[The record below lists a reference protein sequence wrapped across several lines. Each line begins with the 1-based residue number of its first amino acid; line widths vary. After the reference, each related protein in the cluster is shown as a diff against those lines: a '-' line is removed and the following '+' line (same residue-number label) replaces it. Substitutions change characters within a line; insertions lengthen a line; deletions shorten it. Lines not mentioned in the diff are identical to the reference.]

1 MAGRETASPAGAQAP
16 SDVVQVLRAVRPPL
30 VAILMLLMFGTFYM
44 ARELLLP
51 IVLAFVLAI
60 TLSPVVRALSRRAI
74 PAPVTALAIVAT
86 LIASLASGAYLLS
99 EPVAKWIEM
108 APSIGAE
115 LKAKLYHLRE
125 PVAAVV
131 QAREQVEDI
140 ASAVS
145 TQISDTRQIAVEGPG
160 LLSLAANGAISTVT
174 TFSLSLVLLLFLL
187 MSGDMFYE
195 KLVRVAPTFA
205 DKRKTL
211 TIVYDVERRVSR
223 YLFSITLINVALG
236 VCVGALLHLAGMPN
250 PVLWGVLATALNY
263 IPYIGPAVGIVLVA
277 IVAAVT
283 FDTLTAMAVP
293 PGAVPARQH
302 GRIATGNAARGRPEP
317 GAERGRRVHRAGFL
331 DLDLGRAGN
340 TAGDPHPRHHQGLLR
355 QPARHVRLRRVS
367 FRPIPASPRGQPGRQ
382 PGRRMSLA
390 GAAPAT
396 S

>member
-16 SDVVQVLRAVRPPL
+16 SDFAQVLRAVRPPL

-293 PGAVPARQH
+293 PGLYLLANIVESQLVTPLVVGRSLELNAVAVFIALVFWTWIWGVPGTLLAIPILVITKVFCDNLPGMSGFGEFLSARSPQVH
-302 GRIATGNAARGRPEP
+302 EDSREDSRE
-317 GAERGRRVHRAGFL
+317 GA
-331 DLDLGRAGN
+331 
-340 TAGDPHPRHHQGLLR
+340 
-355 QPARHVRLRRVS
+355 
-367 FRPIPASPRGQPGRQ
+367 
-382 PGRRMSLA
+382 
-390 GAAPAT
+390 
-396 S
+396 